1 MRFTSRSGGLFAVD
15 LDYRIIEKDD
25 DEYPEMLSHLSD
37 PPERLWVAGR
47 DLAALPPCV
56 AIVGTRT
63 PTHYGREVASGL
75 AGDLARLGM
84 CVVSG
89 LARGIDSCAH
99 SGALDN
105 GSTVGVL
112 PGGINRC
119 YPASNRELYERI
131 ADGGTLV
138 AEVEPGTPTHKRRFT
153 HRNRIIAAL
162 SLAVVVVQAAERSGA
177 LSTARHGLDIGRDVF
192 AVPGDIRVEV
202 SAGVHGLLRDGAAV
216 CAGAGDVLERI
227 RPELERIAARRTLE
241 PLPATM
247 PPEHRA
253 ILGLLGGDVMTIGSL
268 AGETKLSASG
278 IAVAISKLELNGW
291 IARGPGALVRR
302 VR

>member
-1 MRFTSRSGGLFAVD
+1 MRFTSRGGGLFAVD
-15 LDYRIIEKDD
+15 LDHRVVARGD
-25 DEYPEMLSHLSD
+25 DEYPEMLEHLRD

-47 DLAALPPCV
+47 ELGSLPPCV

-63 PTHYGREVASGL
+63 PTHYGQDVATGL
-75 AGDLARLGM
+75 AADLARAGM

-89 LARGIDSCAH
+89 LARGIDSFAH
-99 SGALDN
+99 AGALDF
-105 GSTVGVL
+105 GTTVAVL
-112 PGGINRC
+112 PGGIDRC
-119 YPASNRELYERI
+119 YPSSNRDLYERI
-131 ADGGTLV
+131 AEEGVLV
-138 AEVEPGTPTHKRRFT
+138 AEVEPATPTHKRRFT

-162 SLAVVVVQAAERSGA
+162 SLGVVVVQAAERSGA

-202 SAGVHGLLRDGAAV
+202 SAGVHELLRDGAAV

-227 RPELERIAARRTLE
+227 RPELERIAARRTLD
-241 PLPATM
+241 PLPETLT
-247 PPEHRA
+247 PEQRA
-253 ILGLLGGDVMTIGSL
+253 VLELLGGEPMTLGSL
-268 AGETKLSASG
+268 AASTG
-278 IAVAISKLELNGW
+278 LGASSLGVAVTRLELAGW